1 MTPAALAS
9 VQVSSEF
16 SGFSHHHPLA
26 PARGDFF
33 DPLIP
38 YPVPVLFVGAFNF
51 SHGTEERFLHWAGIR
66 RVGRFVD
73 SALLR
78 ENMFRTAFG
87 FLLLPVTHIY

>member
-1 MTPAALAS
+1 M
-9 VQVSSEF
+9 
-16 SGFSHHHPLA
+16 
-26 PARGDFF
+26 
-33 DPLIP
+33 
-38 YPVPVLFVGAFNF
+38 LFVGAFNF

-87 FLLLPVTHIY
+87 FLLLPVIHIIEIGVKNFLSPYFAVHIFNIGH

>member
-1 MTPAALAS
+1 MSLIAVL
-9 VQVSSEF
+9 VSRIFFGSF
-16 SGFSHHHPLA
+16 SPFGSRNDFS
-26 PARGDFF
+26 GDFF

-51 SHGTEERFLHWAGIR
+51 SHGTEERFLHWVGIR

>member
-16 SGFSHHHPLA
+16 SGFPTTIPLHL
-26 PARGDFF
+26 PGGIFF

-87 FLLLPVTHIY
+87 FLLLPVIHIY

>member
-1 MTPAALAS
+1 M
-9 VQVSSEF
+9 
-16 SGFSHHHPLA
+16 
-26 PARGDFF
+26 
-33 DPLIP
+33 
-38 YPVPVLFVGAFNF
+38 LFVGAFNF
-51 SHGTEERFLHWAGIR
+51 SHGTEERFLHWVGIR

>member
-1 MTPAALAS
+1 MSLIAVL
-9 VQVSSEF
+9 VSRFF
-16 SGFSHHHPLA
+16 SGLFPLSG
-26 PARGDFF
+26 RETISLGIFF

-87 FLLLPVTHIY
+87 FLLLPVIHIY